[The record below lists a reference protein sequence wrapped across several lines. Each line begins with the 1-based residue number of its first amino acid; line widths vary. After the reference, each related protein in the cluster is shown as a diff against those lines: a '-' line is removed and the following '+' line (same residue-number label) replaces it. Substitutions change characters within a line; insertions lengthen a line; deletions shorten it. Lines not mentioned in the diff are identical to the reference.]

1 MPIRIPV
8 RRVLPGILALL
19 VAGAWANDAHS
30 SPNVQA
36 ALIVDGDAAV
46 PGLALDVGIRLR
58 MRPGWHVY
66 WKNPGDS
73 GLPPSVTWTL
83 PSGFKAGPI
92 EWPPPERFLDEG
104 LMTYGYRG
112 EVILPVRIHTPD
124 RIPGDS
130 VLIGARIDWLECKD
144 ICLPG
149 TTALRA
155 LLPVRAERRM
165 FRPSSWVLWRARS
178 RLPAPPVGWP
188 LEAESGPRAV
198 CLSFVPPRGTNVHR
212 AYFYAD
218 QPLQVD
224 YAAPQG
230 FERSG
235 QYWRLTMRPAPNA
248 NPNLTR
254 LTGVLEVEGR
264 AGVRAFLV
272 DAPLRSGDPAP
283 AAPQPLV
290 PARTPPA
297 ACIVAVLAG
306 LVAVVALIA
315 LRILRRRAHR
325 T

>member
-8 RRVLPGILALL
+8 RRVLSGILAIL
-19 VAGAWANDAHS
+19 VAGAWASDAQA

-36 ALIVDGDAAV
+36 TLIVDGDAAV
-46 PGLALDVGIRLR
+46 PGLPLDVGIRLR

-73 GLPPSVTWTL
+73 GLPPSVAWTL
-83 PSGFKAGPI
+83 PPGFEAGQI

-130 VLIGARIDWLECKD
+130 ALIAARVDWLECKD

-149 TTALRA
+149 TRA
-155 LLPVRAERRM
+155 IRVALPVRAETRM
-165 FRPSSWVLWRARS
+165 FHPSTLALANARS
-178 RLPAPPVGWP
+178 RIPARAAGWTFA
-188 LEAESGPRAV
+188 AESGPRAV
-198 CLSFVPPRGTNVHR
+198 ALSFVPPQGTNLR
-212 AYFYAD
+212 EAYFYAE

-224 YAAPQG
+224 YSAPQG
-230 FERSG
+230 FDRSG

-248 NPNLTR
+248 DRNLTR
-254 LTGVLEVEGR
+254 LTGVLEVDGR
-264 AGVRAFLV
+264 AFQV

-283 AAPQPLV
+283 AAPQPLL
-290 PARTPPA
+290 PSRNPGAGT
-297 ACIVAVLAG
+297 VAVLAG
-306 LVAVVALIA
+306 LAVVALI
-315 LRILRRRAHR
+315 LSWILRRRANR

>member
-1 MPIRIPV
+1 M
-8 RRVLPGILALL
+8 RRVIPGILASLL
-19 VAGAWANDAHS
+19 AVAWAGNAQAS
-30 SPNVQA
+30 ANVQA
-36 ALIVDGDAAV
+36 TLIADGDAAV
-46 PGLALDVGIRLR
+46 PGRTLDVGIRLR

-83 PSGFKAGPI
+83 PPGFEAGPI

-112 EVILPVRIHTPD
+112 EVILPVRIHTPG

-130 VLIGARIDWLECKD
+130 ALVAARVDWLECKD
-144 ICLPG
+144 ICLPA
-149 TTALRA
+149 TSAIRLA
-155 LLPVRAERRM
+155 LPVRAEPRM
-165 FRPSSWVLWRARS
+165 FSPSTLALARARS
-178 RLPAPPVGWP
+178 RLPGPAAGWP
-188 LEAESGPRAV
+188 FTAESGPRAV
-198 CLSFVPPRGTNVHR
+198 CLSFVPPRGTNLRR

-235 QYWRLTMRPAPNA
+235 QYWRLTMQPAPNA

-254 LTGVLEVEGR
+254 LTGVLEVEER
-264 AGVRAFLV
+264 EGVRAFLV
-272 DAPLRSGDPAP
+272 DAPLRFGDPAP
-283 AAPQPLV
+283 AAPQPLL
-290 PARTPPA
+290 PSRHPRA
-297 ACIVAVLAG
+297 AGIVAVLAG